1 MPNYNTI
8 HTTHGALFLG
18 LVLST
23 ILYGVTLLQSFLY
36 YRQYPNDPR
45 VTKSLVFLLWVLDTA
60 HLILCIITV
69 YHYLVS
75 NFNNPEAL
83 SQSTWSI
90 NVQAACNILIG
101 LLVQCFFALRVW
113 AMSRN
118 KVVTVVII
126 IFVCIHF
133 GEGVALIV
141 EAFRF
146 GISRFQTLVWVGGT
160 GLGCAAATDIISAAA
175 LCYYLNKS
183 RTGLAGSESLIS
195 TLILYSITT
204 GMITSV
210 VALICVFTFAVMPT
224 NYVWIAF
231 FWIIGKCYVNS
242 LLAALNCRESL
253 REKINRHDSNV
264 LRLAPISILAS
275 TGGLESSLEAQTDS
289 EEVTNQKNTYIAK
302 EDPVLVVNVPSYHS
316 R

>member
-45 VTKSLVFLLWVLDTA
+45 VTKSFELQQ
-60 HLILCIITV
+60 
-69 YHYLVS
+69 S
-75 NFNNPEAL
+75 RGS

-242 LLAALNCRESL
+242 LLAALSPRRPLFHLSAE
-253 REKINRHDSNV
+253 
-264 LRLAPISILAS
+264 
-275 TGGLESSLEAQTDS
+275 GLKLITD
-289 EEVTNQKNTYIAK
+289 
-302 EDPVLVVNVPSYHS
+302 
-316 R
+316 